1 MSLAGMGFDSK
12 EFCPSCCLA
21 GASLPLDLGYL
32 LKVFQHQ
39 AAAAPALP
47 SWISSMCS
55 QPQEL
60 TLEEGA
66 TVSIL
71 TSWLLVLPSNA
82 RDFPV
87 VQWLRCHAPNAG
99 GSGLIPVQG
108 TRSHM
113 PKLRVCMLQLKIL
126 CAATDHS

>member
-71 TSWLLVLPSNA
+71 TSWLLVLPQEVGEMG
-82 RDFPV
+82 RDFFPTPSLLWGPV
-87 VQWLRCHAPNAG
+87 VTG
-99 GSGLIPVQG
+99 GSD
-108 TRSHM
+108 S
-113 PKLRVCMLQLKIL
+113 
-126 CAATDHS
+126 